1 MKKEGRRV
9 QRKKTFLVVC
19 FSILGS
25 SLWAQIA
32 PAGVLKNSGLVVMG
46 PEAKPVTLLH
56 TVPLEE
62 CFDMRE
68 YLARNRAYIFSLPLN
83 VFIDS
88 YRSGYYGSY
97 MANLGFFCK
106 KELEIEKTTHLPL
119 RFRLGSLQE
128 VNRLEGKPG
137 W

>member
-1 MKKEGRRV
+1 V

-32 PAGVLKNSGLVVMG
+32 PVGLLKNSGLG
-46 PEAKPVTLLH
+46 RELTLGKEVTLLH
-56 TVPLEE
+56 PRPVYNVMNWRVAMMESGGYDYSVPVNIL
-62 CFDMRE
+62 
-68 YLARNRAYIFSLPLN
+68 L
-83 VFIDS
+83 DS
-88 YRSGYYGSY
+88 FGSGYYIG
-97 MANLGFFCK
+97 NLGFFCK

-119 RFRLGSLQE
+119 RFRLGSLE
-128 VNRLEGKPG
+128 ETNRLEGKPG